1 MGGKSLAIL
10 GWFAWKGYY
19 DHLMTLNS
27 PHVFQIYFSRMV
39 TVYKQAIEAKI
50 DKITPKDYSR
60 NEEIYHMSLFLQRL
74 YEVNEVEK
82 ILSFPDFY
90 LQNLP
95 KGGENLF
102 EDYKIWQINQRK
114 YGSNALEKMSFC
126 LFPFF
131 YDAQS
136 KAALMRLESQ
146 ITQVTQMQRA
156 QERNLASIAHF
167 FTTGSGGGFRMPH
180 LTLEVS
186 RENIVHDTVHQIE
199 RIIY

>member
-1 MGGKSLAIL
+1 
-10 GWFAWKGYY
+10 
-19 DHLMTLNS
+19 MTLNS

-60 NEEIYHMSLFLQRL
+60 NEEIYHMSLLLQRL

-146 ITQVTQMQRA
+146 ITQVSLIVTTIIKVICNVGYSNATSSRTKF
-156 QERNLASIAHF
+156 SFYSTF
-167 FTTGSGGGFRMPH
+167 FHYR
-180 LTLEVS
+180 
-186 RENIVHDTVHQIE
+186 
-199 RIIY
+199 